1 MNRYAFTLI
10 ELMISIALT
19 VIMVFFLYKAL
30 AIQEKANETL
40 QKKSD
45 AIHKKNQLFTLIY
58 KDFKKADKT
67 EIINTFNKDY
77 NIFAMQTKNSL
88 HNIPFA
94 YVVYYVNA
102 KDKTLIRLESAL
114 PIHLPVAPERVTL
127 VFSDVL
133 EKGIEKFRLFLSAKS
148 RRKIKLLPGTS
159 SSSDHQNKRERA
171 NYFVFIKIRK
181 KTIYFSL

>member
-1 MNRYAFTLI
+1 MSRYAFTLI

-19 VIMVFFLYKAL
+19 VIVVFFLYKAL
-30 AIQEKANETL
+30 AIQGRVNETL

-45 AIHKKNQLFTLIY
+45 TIHKKNQLFVLIY
-58 KDFKKADKT
+58 KDFKKANKT
-67 EIINTFNKDY
+67 EIINTFNKSY
-77 NIFAMQTKNSL
+77 TVFAMQTKNSL

-114 PIHLPVAPERVTL
+114 PIHLPVEPERVAL

-133 EKGIEKFRLFLSAKS
+133 EKGVEKFRFFPFIKS
-148 RRKIKLLPGTS
+148 KREIKFLPGTS
-159 SSSDHQNKRERA
+159 SSSEQQNTIGK
-171 NYFVFIKIRK
+171 YFVFIKIKK